1 MTIKTIYFT
10 AILGLAIFS
19 CQSHDSITE
28 LSQDEIFRQTNI
40 FPQPP
45 NQWMG
50 ENNPYYTAGYVGD
63 VMPYYENGKFH
74 LPNGLHSNG
83 VLRSMAGCKCLID
96 TKTMENQESRSLNAG
111 DKVGAILL

>member
-1 MTIKTIYFT
+1 MTIKTIYLT

-50 ENNPYYTAGYVGD
+50 ESNPYYTAGYVGD

-74 LPNGLHSNG
+74 LFFLHE
-83 VLRSMAGCKCLID
+83 
-96 TKTMENQESRSLNAG
+96 TKTTCIEG
-111 DKVGAILL
+111 